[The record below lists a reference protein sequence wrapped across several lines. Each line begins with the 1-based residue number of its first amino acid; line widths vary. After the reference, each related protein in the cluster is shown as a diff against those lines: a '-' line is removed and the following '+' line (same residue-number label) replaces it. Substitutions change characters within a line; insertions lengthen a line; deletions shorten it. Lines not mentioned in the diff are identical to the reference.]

1 MTTDLTTGSPLKTIL
16 TFGIPIILGNL
27 LQQLYNAA
35 DAVIVGRFIGLQQ
48 LGAVG
53 ATSSLNFLVI
63 GLVNGLCTGF
73 SINIAQAFGAGDEE
87 KVKRLFVNCIWLTIG
102 LSALLTITTEVFLV
116 DILSLMNTPSDIF
129 QYSQLYIGTIFM
141 GLAGTFLYNLL
152 ANVLRALGDS
162 KTPLIFLIISALLN
176 IGLNLIFILG
186 LNLGIFGAAL
196 ATVISHTF
204 SGLCCIILIIKK
216 YSILRCSKDYYSPDA
231 KTMASLLA
239 NGLPMG
245 LQFSITAIGSIIL
258 QSAVNGL
265 GSTVVAS
272 VTTATRIQS
281 LLSQGLDGMGASIAS
296 FVGQNTG
303 AKKYNRIK
311 KAVHQCTLA
320 GISYSVIA
328 LGVILILNPY
338 IYYIFIEPS
347 HTEAIALVHLIT
359 LLNVSGFIF
368 RTYLMVYRNTIQGMG
383 YSKLS
388 MFAGIFELV
397 ARMLS
402 AVLVQTF
409 GVVGAGLASPLAW
422 LAADIFLVISF
433 YRIIGHIP
441 RGVNA
446 S

>member
-1 MTTDLTTGSPLKTIL
+1 MTQDLTTGSPLKTIL

-35 DAVIVGRFIGLQQ
+35 DAAIVGQFVGFEQ

-73 SINIAQAFGAGDEE
+73 SINIAQAFGAHDENRI
-87 KVKRLFVNCIWLTIG
+87 KKLFINSIWLAVG
-102 LSALLTITTEVFLV
+102 LSILLTTLTEVFLV
-116 DILSLMNTPSDIF
+116 DILTLMNTPEDIF
-129 QYSQLYIGTIFM
+129 QYSRLYIGTIFA

-162 KTPLIFLIISALLN
+162 KTPLLFLIISAILN
-176 IGLNLIFILG
+176 IGLNLLFVLG
-186 LNLGIFGAAL
+186 FGLGVFGTAL

-204 SGLCCIILIIKK
+204 SGLCCIVLIVKK
-216 YSILRCSKDYYSPDA
+216 YTILRCSREYYRPDFKVMQA
-231 KTMASLLA
+231 LFS

-245 LQFSITAIGSIIL
+245 LQFSITAVGSIIL

-265 GSTVVAS
+265 GTTVVAS

-281 LLSQGLDGMGASIAS
+281 FFSQGLDGMGASIAS

-303 AKKYNRIK
+303 AQKYDRIK
-311 KAVHQCTLA
+311 KSVRDCTIAGFIYSAAVFGL
-320 GISYSVIA
+320 
-328 LGVILILNPY
+328 ILILNPY
-338 IYYIFIEPS
+338 IYYIFIDS
-347 HTEAIALVHLIT
+347 TNTEAVALVHLLT

-368 RTYLMVYRNTIQGMG
+368 RTFLMVYRNTIQGMG

-397 ARMLS
+397 ARCFS
-402 AVLVQTF
+402 ALLVQHF

-422 LAADIFLVISF
+422 LAADIFLVISY
-433 YRIIGHIP
+433 YRVIRHTP
-441 RGVNA
+441 QY
-446 S
+446 